1 MSLRFRRWRM
11 SRRALRDRTRPTPE
25 EYREPPMLPIIVLS
39 NDAAARRDLAAA
51 LALAGFGTVVAE
63 KRPATC
69 AMLPAPARTGG
80 ALVVLDLG
88 PEPGTGLD
96 WCRAARRELP
106 GLLICAVTR
115 EPGAHLDVTALEQGA
130 DAVVSWPP
138 DPRRL
143 AAQLRAMQRPL
154 RAATPSGDLVLDAAH
169 RHAVVDGRHLALTDG
184 EFDLLAVLHRH
195 RGRVVTRDELSLE
208 LHGRTCAAGDRSL
221 DLRVTR
227 LRRKL
232 GDDSRAP
239 RWIRAVRGEGY
250 LLLPPSA

>member
-25 EYREPPMLPIIVLS
+25 EDREPPMLPIIVLS

-184 EFDLLAVLHRH
+184 EFDLLAVQ
-195 RGRVVTRDELSLE
+195 
-208 LHGRTCAAGDRSL
+208 HGQQVASSPATNSRSNSTAAPALPATARWTCA
-221 DLRVTR
+221 
-227 LRRKL
+227 
-232 GDDSRAP
+232 
-239 RWIRAVRGEGY
+239 
-250 LLLPPSA
+250 

>member
-1 MSLRFRRWRM
+1 MT
-11 SRRALRDRTRPTPE
+11 ARPTPE
-25 EYREPPMLPIIVLS
+25 EDCDPTMLPIIVLS
-39 NDAAARRDLAAA
+39 NDAETRRDLAAA
-51 LALAGFGTVVAE
+51 LALAGFGAVAAE

-69 AMLPAPARTGG
+69 ATLPDRVRHGG

-88 PEPGTGLD
+88 PEPGTALD

-106 GLLICAVTR
+106 GLLLCAVAR
-115 EPGAHLDVTALEQGA
+115 GPEAALEVTALEQGA

-143 AAQLRAMQRPL
+143 SAQLRAMQRPL
-154 RAATPSGDLVLDAAH
+154 RAAMPAGDLALDAAH

-184 EFDLLAVLHRH
+184 EFELLAVLHRR
-195 RGRVVTRDELSLE
+195 RGSVVTRDELSLE

>member
-1 MSLRFRRWRM
+1 MPW
-11 SRRALRDRTRPTPE
+11 SRGHPIRDDWPRSCGPCSDRCGQRLLRD
-25 EYREPPMLPIIVLS
+25 
-39 NDAAARRDLAAA
+39 
-51 LALAGFGTVVAE
+51 
-63 KRPATC
+63 
-69 AMLPAPARTGG
+69 
-80 ALVVLDLG
+80 
-88 PEPGTGLD
+88 
-96 WCRAARRELP
+96 
-106 GLLICAVTR
+106 
-115 EPGAHLDVTALEQGA
+115 
-130 DAVVSWPP
+130 
-138 DPRRL
+138 
-143 AAQLRAMQRPL
+143 
-154 RAATPSGDLVLDAAH
+154 DLVLDAAH